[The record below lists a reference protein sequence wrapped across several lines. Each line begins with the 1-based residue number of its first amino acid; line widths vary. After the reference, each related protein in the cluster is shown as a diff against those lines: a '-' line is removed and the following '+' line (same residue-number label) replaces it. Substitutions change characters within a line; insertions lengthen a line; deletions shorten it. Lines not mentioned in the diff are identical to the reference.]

1 MSDRREGRGRR
12 SRLGNFRQGADGK
25 YVYAGAH
32 YVCRSDRPF
41 GRYLAYVW
49 IASAISFLS
58 AVAGGCIGAPG
69 MRGCAY
75 LIIPYLVELALAGSI
90 VWASFRLSEGGARL
104 RDYEYRSAVE
114 SVPRRCIAFLVLAA
128 VGALSE
134 TVYLILS
141 GNEGRV
147 ISAILF
153 FVLKALEILSALA
166 LRDIVRKTQW
176 EREAP
181 RSLGSDDESRTEK

>member
-75 LIIPYLVELALAGSI
+75 LIIPYLVELERRRRTS
-90 VWASFRLSEGGARL
+90 ARL
-104 RDYEYRSAVE
+104 RIPQCGRVRAEKVYRISCACRSRRTVRDRVPDPVGERRQSYIGDPFLRSEGARNTVCACAERHCSENAVGKRSAAQ
-114 SVPRRCIAFLVLAA
+114 PL
-128 VGALSE
+128 
-134 TVYLILS
+134 
-141 GNEGRV
+141 
-147 ISAILF
+147 
-153 FVLKALEILSALA
+153 
-166 LRDIVRKTQW
+166 
-176 EREAP
+176 
-181 RSLGSDDESRTEK
+181 LG

>member
-12 SRLGNFRQGADGK
+12 SHLGNFRQGADGK

-32 YVCRSDRPF
+32 YVYRSERPF

-49 IASAISFLS
+49 TASAISFLS
-58 AVAGGCIGAPG
+58 AVACGCIGAPG
-69 MRGCAY
+69 MRRCAY

-90 VWASFRLSEGGARL
+90 VWASFRLSEGGARM

-114 SVPRRCIAFLVLAA
+114 PVPRRCIAFLVLAA

-141 GNEGRV
+141 GNDGRV
-147 ISAILF
+147 ISAIIF
-153 FVLKALEILSALA
+153 FILKAVEILSALA
-166 LRDIVRKTQW
+166 LRDTVRKTQW

-181 RSLGSDDESRTEK
+181 RSLCSDDESRTGE

>member
-1 MSDRREGRGRR
+1 
-12 SRLGNFRQGADGK
+12 
-25 YVYAGAH
+25 
-32 YVCRSDRPF
+32 
-41 GRYLAYVW
+41 
-49 IASAISFLS
+49 
-58 AVAGGCIGAPG
+58 

-75 LIIPYLVELALAGSI
+75 LIIPYLVELALARSI
-90 VWASFRLSEGGARL
+90 VWAAFRLSEGGARL

-181 RSLGSDDESRTEK
+181 RSLCSDDESRTEK

>member
-90 VWASFRLSEGGARL
+90 VWASFRLSEGGRTSARL
-104 RDYEYRSAVE
+104 RIPQCGRVRAEKVYRISCACRSRRTVRDRVPDPVGERRQSYIGDPFLRSEGARNTVCACAERHCSENAVGKRSAAQ
-114 SVPRRCIAFLVLAA
+114 PL
-128 VGALSE
+128 
-134 TVYLILS
+134 
-141 GNEGRV
+141 
-147 ISAILF
+147 
-153 FVLKALEILSALA
+153 
-166 LRDIVRKTQW
+166 
-176 EREAP
+176 
-181 RSLGSDDESRTEK
+181 LG